1 MFCINNIVI
10 EDDTAFNGH
19 PTALIK
25 GGNTIP
31 FIDNASAGSIIGGM
45 PAALQLTIKFP
56 TIKLTKE
63 NSNGNSNYPASSV
76 FGLRHIKDNAT
87 EWDASYADVVRA
99 NPTTGTF
106 TSSGIFTLE
115 DVKEDTT
122 TGLFY
127 HESGSA
133 SHPVAL
139 TGDDGLFTKGIRKF
153 AAPVVGG
160 FEGVNIFKT
169 DPFRLILVEDGIC
182 LEFTENPKD
191 IRGNEFQYTILK
203 SGTDTLKLGY
213 RVTGERLN
221 HCGTFTYYLN
231 NQGELFRTY
240 DECSSIYPT
249 SNITS
254 FYEAEQGFD
263 ILCPELQ

>member
-1 MFCINNIVI
+1 MKKILLLFTLIVTFSCSK
-10 EDDTAFNGH
+10 E
-19 PTALIK
+19 
-25 GGNTIP
+25 
-31 FIDNASAGSIIGGM
+31 
-45 PAALQLTIKFP
+45 
-56 TIKLTKE
+56 TKQE
-63 NSNGNSNYPASSV
+63 LFLEKVSDIVWTRGSNY
-76 FGLRHIKDNAT
+76 K
-87 EWDASYADVVRA
+87 
-99 NPTTGTF
+99 
-106 TSSGIFTLE
+106 
-115 DVKEDTT
+115 
-122 TGLFY
+122 
-127 HESGSA
+127 
-133 SHPVAL
+133 
-139 TGDDGLFTKGIRKF
+139 
-153 AAPVVGG
+153 
-160 FEGVNIFKT
+160 IFKN

-263 ILCPELQ
+263 TLCPELQ

>member
-1 MFCINNIVI
+1 MTPKGVAVVVVITMIIV
-10 EDDTAFNGH
+10 
-19 PTALIK
+19 LIAIARDFVK
-25 GGNTIP
+25 KNWIMKKILLL
-31 FIDNASAGSIIGGM
+31 FILIVTFSCS
-45 PAALQLTIKFP
+45 KE
-56 TIKLTKE
+56 TKQE
-63 NSNGNSNYPASSV
+63 LFLEKVSDIVWTRGSNY
-76 FGLRHIKDNAT
+76 K
-87 EWDASYADVVRA
+87 
-99 NPTTGTF
+99 
-106 TSSGIFTLE
+106 
-115 DVKEDTT
+115 
-122 TGLFY
+122 
-127 HESGSA
+127 
-133 SHPVAL
+133 
-139 TGDDGLFTKGIRKF
+139 
-153 AAPVVGG
+153 
-160 FEGVNIFKT
+160 IFKN

-263 ILCPELQ
+263 TLCPELQ